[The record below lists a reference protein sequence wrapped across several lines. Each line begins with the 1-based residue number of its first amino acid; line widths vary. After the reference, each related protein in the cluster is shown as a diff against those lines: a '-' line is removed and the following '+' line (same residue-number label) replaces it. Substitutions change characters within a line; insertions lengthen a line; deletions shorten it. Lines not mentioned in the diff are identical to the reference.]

1 MFGAHPRTT
10 SLRKSLYTSFVLL
23 FLYVLMVIIASIL
36 INLSIQKRFVAMAE
50 RNDRFA
56 SLLTTQTQLQE
67 SFQEALRATDSA
79 DRDRWFTINRRME
92 ELLQEISEKGGLT
105 RPGNIHLRVIGNM
118 YRYQLYSGGHMVF
131 TESLS
136 PTDYQEISFL
146 SQLLGHMNQETQQ
159 LAITEYRATM
169 DGFSEYFDRFKRQ
182 ESIAMI
188 ALALFVLVF
197 GFLAIRS
204 INRVLASANGLIQ
217 ATTTFDNGT
226 IDEEDFPPTGIR
238 ELDSIASSFNS
249 MKHEIH
255 RYIDELKEKS
265 ELEME
270 LQKEHLQNEQ
280 MDRRL
285 KQAQLDFL
293 RSQINPHFLFNTL
306 NIIGKS
312 SVLQDTTK
320 SLELIEAISLIMRY
334 TLEHSEDLVTLD
346 EELEIIRA
354 YLFIQQAR
362 FTSRLEYK
370 IRVDPDA
377 GEVHIPPVILQPL
390 IENSIKYGLENN
402 SQALKIEV
410 SAHGTPTG
418 IDITVLDN
426 GHTGDDAGRAPLPGM
441 GIGLHNLKRRLALR
455 YGRDDLI
462 DMSYRKESGMKVTIH
477 LPVPQEMD
485 A

>member
-1 MFGAHPRTT
+1 MF
-10 SLRKSLYTSFVLL
+10 L
-23 FLYVLMVIIASIL
+23 FLYVLLVISASIL
-36 INLSIQKRFVAMAE
+36 INLSIQKRFIAMAE

-56 SLLTTQTQLQE
+56 SILTTQTELQE
-67 SFQEALRATDSA
+67 SFQEALRATDAA
-79 DRDRWFTINRRME
+79 DRERWFAVNRRME
-92 ELLQEISEKGGLT
+92 ELLHEISEKGGLT
-105 RPGNIHLRVIGNM
+105 RSGNTHLRVIGNM
-118 YRYQLYSGGHMVF
+118 YRYQLKSGGQLIF
-131 TESLS
+131 TEDLT
-136 PTDYQEISFL
+136 PMDYEEISFL
-146 SQLLGHMNQETQQ
+146 TQLLGQMNQESQQ
-159 LAITEYRATM
+159 LAITEYRANM
-169 DGFSEYFDRFKRQ
+169 DQFAAYFDRFKRQ
-182 ESIAMI
+182 ESVAMI

-204 INRVLASANGLIQ
+204 INRVLASANELIQ
-217 ATTTFDNGT
+217 ATTSFDKGT

-334 TLEHSEDLVTLD
+334 TLEHSEDLVSLD

-354 YLFIQQAR
+354 YLFI
-362 FTSRLEYK
+362 
-370 IRVDPDA
+370 
-377 GEVHIPPVILQPL
+377 
-390 IENSIKYGLENN
+390 
-402 SQALKIEV
+402 
-410 SAHGTPTG
+410 
-418 IDITVLDN
+418 
-426 GHTGDDAGRAPLPGM
+426 
-441 GIGLHNLKRRLALR
+441 
-455 YGRDDLI
+455 
-462 DMSYRKESGMKVTIH
+462 
-477 LPVPQEMD
+477 
-485 A
+485 